1 MKKVKSIFR
10 YIFAIVLT
18 ISIGIYFVINIVS
31 STILNKNYVLKKL
44 DETGYYDKV
53 YGYANSNF
61 EKYIIQSGLDKS
73 VLEGIITRDD
83 VVNDTQKI
91 ITNIFSNIEE
101 TINTDNL
108 KTKLHANIDAATQ
121 GMIVTEEQKAS
132 LNGFV
137 DEISK
142 EYLNTI
148 AHFDYEKDIFN
159 ACHKLDFVLDVTKKL
174 VLIFA
179 AVSVFGLL
187 VSAGKRF
194 YKFVASIGFTL
205 FTCGLVFLIINIFV
219 NSKVNIQ
226 TITILNDAFS
236 FVIREILSAILGG
249 IFGKGMLMFFGGLAL
264 IFVSNLAHNYFK
276 YKGIK
281 EDKSKYDCKIIEKIK
296 KFKIKR
302 KKDKQ
307 PKLLAEKNKDNSKEK
322 KTEKHEKNKEKKTEE
337 KK

>member
-1 MKKVKSIFR
+1 VKKVKSVFR
-10 YIFAIVLT
+10 YIFAVAFA
-18 ISIGIYFVINIVS
+18 ISLIIYFLINILS
-31 STILNKNYVLKKL
+31 STLLNKNYVLKKL

-53 YGYANSNF
+53 YGYATSNF
-61 EKYIIQSGLDKS
+61 ENYIIQSGLDKS
-73 VLEGIITRDD
+73 VLDGIITRED
-83 VVNDTQKI
+83 VVNDTQKVLN
-91 ITNIFSNIEE
+91 NIYTNIEE
-101 TINTDNL
+101 TVNAENL
-108 KTKLHANIDAATQ
+108 KTKLRANIDSATQ
-121 GMIVTEEQKAS
+121 GMLVTEEQKNS

-137 DEISK
+137 EEIAK

-148 AHFDYEKDIFN
+148 AHFDYEKEIFN
-159 ACHKLDFVLDVTKKL
+159 LCHRVSFVLDATNKL

-179 AVSVFGLL
+179 AVSLFGIM
-187 VSAGKRF
+187 VTCGKRF
-194 YKFVASIGFTL
+194 YKFFSFVGFSL
-205 FTCGLVFLIINIFV
+205 FTIGLFFIIMNIFV
-219 NSKVNIQ
+219 NVKVNIQ

-281 EDKSKYDCKIIEKIK
+281 EDKSKYDCKIIKKIK

-307 PKLLAEKNKDNSKEK
+307 PKLLAEKNK
-322 KTEKHEKNKEKKTEE
+322 EKKTEE